1 MFVLSTTQTIFLIVS
16 IVNTAVRVI
25 LLYVIQIMS
34 SHQFSLRVITC
45 ITGLKGS
52 YKLNRDLFNFLLL
65 SN

>member
-1 MFVLSTTQTIFLIVS
+1 MFVLSTTHTIFLTVS

-34 SHQFSLRVITC
+34 SHQFSLRVIAC

-52 YKLNRDLFNFLLL
+52 HKLNRDLFNFLLL